1 MEINDG
7 EIFGIIGQSGAG
19 KSTLLQILGSLSSP
33 DSGTL
38 VIDGVDVAALKG
50 VALADFRNR
59 CLDTQGELSK
69 LNDFEKMAYLLCI
82 CNCDESGNLLQSAE
96 DYKAVAD
103 NLSPTVLNELVDQI
117 YKTADISGDAAKN

>member
-1 MEINDG
+1 MNLLSKSFLKIKKVQING
-7 EIFGIIGQSGAG
+7 FSEPFYLKELSG
-19 KSTLLQILGSLSSP
+19 S
-33 DSGTL
+33 
-38 VIDGVDVAALKG
+38 
-50 VALADFRNR
+50 ALADFRNR

-82 CNCDESGNLLQSAE
+82 CNCDENGNLLQSAE